1 MMKRDS
7 DTSIRL
13 AFAACLTLAVAWPGA
28 ASAQSAADKE
38 TARAQFEQGRQRR
51 DRSDFAGALEA
62 FKAADAIM
70 KVPTT
75 KLAVARAYASL
86 GQLVEAR
93 DAALF
98 VELIPAASKEPQPFV
113 DARAA
118 AQELANDLVQRIP
131 SLNIVI
137 VAPPGQ
143 EPSQVSIDGE
153 ALPAAAMKVP
163 RRVNPGKHVV
173 VAAFAAG
180 ELKKEVDLVERQTT
194 SLTFDVAELA
204 KNAPATVPPPVAPA
218 AEPQTSGSRSPLVW
232 TGLGLAV
239 VGVGVG
245 VTGGLITLSKKSDVD
260 AGCRDGKCPP
270 AAYDALDGARTW
282 ATVSTI
288 GFAAGGAGLVLAG
301 IGLALGRSA
310 PTQTGRGPSVTPTIS
325 AGGAG
330 IAGTF

>member
-1 MMKRDS
+1 MMKRAS
-7 DTSIRL
+7 SVSAR
-13 AFAACLTLAVAWPGA
+13 FAIAAGVTLTLASPRSAE
-28 ASAQSAADKE
+28 AQSAADKE
-38 TARAQFEQGRQRR
+38 TARAQFEQGKQRR

-75 KLAVARAYASL
+75 KLAVARAHASL

-98 VELIPAASKEPQPFV
+98 VELIPAASKEPQPFL

-118 AQELANDLVQRIP
+118 AQELATELVQRIP
-131 SLNIVI
+131 SLNIAVI
-137 VAPPGQ
+137 APPGQ
-143 EPSQVSIDGE
+143 EPSQLSVDGE
-153 ALPAAAMKVP
+153 PIPAAAMKVP
-163 RRVNPGKHVV
+163 RRLNPGTHVV
-173 VAAFAAG
+173 VAAFASG
-180 ELKKEVDLVERQTT
+180 ELKKQIDLVERQTA

-204 KNAPATVPPPVAPA
+204 KDAPSPPPPAAPA
-218 AEPQTSGSRSPLVW
+218 AELQTAGARSPLVW

-245 VTGGLITLSKKSDVD
+245 VTAGLITLSKKSDVE

-270 AAYDALDGARTW
+270 AAYAALDGARGW

-288 GFAAGGAGLVLAG
+288 GFVAGGAGLVLAG
-301 IGLALGRSA
+301 VGLALGRSA
-310 PTQTGRGPSVTPTIS
+310 PKQTGLGPSFTPVIS
-325 AGGAG
+325 AGAAG